1 MTSDG
6 CQEIADDTDK
16 QVAAV
21 HDSQFAAVHD
31 MASASNHELENA
43 AIHDMPHEHDQ
54 QSTTNHDQET
64 GTDQHLDIASLT
76 TIPTTLPDPSI
87 RIPLASHTS
96 PTTTATTMRLQPP
109 AINAAQALAETT
121 DGDRD
126 LEMTD
131 YLASPE
137 AHPAD
142 VDDDDLETGSIA
154 SSVTFGRSLSLG
166 H

>member
-1 MTSDG
+1 
-6 CQEIADDTDK
+6 
-16 QVAAV
+16 
-21 HDSQFAAVHD
+21 
-31 MASASNHELENA
+31 
-43 AIHDMPHEHDQ
+43 
-54 QSTTNHDQET
+54 
-64 GTDQHLDIASLT
+64 
-76 TIPTTLPDPSI
+76 
-87 RIPLASHTS
+87 
-96 PTTTATTMRLQPP
+96 MRLQPP